1 MSGRIFHSIAILA
14 VVSLSLS
21 CTLISETLKTGGE
34 QRLTRTAPPPK
45 KQGPHVIVFALDG
58 AVPAGLM
65 EAVHSGHAPNIA
77 SLLGK
82 DEGNGLFAHAYA
94 APHALSV
101 LPSST
106 IADWSSVFTGE
117 GPAHNGVPGTNGSS
131 AKPQPFARLSLYLF
145 RILTTTPRL

>member
-1 MSGRIFHSIAILA
+1 MTMSGWIFHSIGILA

-45 KQGPHVIVFALDG
+45 KQGPDVSVFPLDG

-65 EAVHSGHAPNIA
+65 EAVHSGHATNIA

-106 IADWSSVFTGE
+106 IADWSSG
-117 GPAHNGVPGTNGSS
+117 
-131 AKPQPFARLSLYLF
+131 
-145 RILTTTPRL
+145 